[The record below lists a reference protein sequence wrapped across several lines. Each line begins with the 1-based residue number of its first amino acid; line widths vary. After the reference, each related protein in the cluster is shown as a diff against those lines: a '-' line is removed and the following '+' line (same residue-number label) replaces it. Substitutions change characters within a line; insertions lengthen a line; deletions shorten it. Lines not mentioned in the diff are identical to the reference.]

1 MSQFARFVTAVG
13 QEIGLTQESEE
24 AVTSSSSCSR
34 ITAHLAQAMAEKKKV
49 TADLNTVAEQL
60 QLVGHKYR
68 IQTDARVITGNKDQD
83 KKPRPQAEVFYF
95 EVFISC
101 NHEGEV
107 CILFK

>member
-1 MSQFARFVTAVG
+1 MVSVFYQ
-13 QEIGLTQESEE
+13 ISY
-24 AVTSSSSCSR
+24 
-34 ITAHLAQAMAEKKKV
+34 
-49 TADLNTVAEQL
+49 L
-60 QLVGHKYR
+60 QPKERNMYR